1 MFAEPP
7 PFYIIFTTAFI
18 NTTDQT
24 IKEKKVKFLCLKL
37 WLRKKWQ
44 TSGMNWKNLKRKNIQ
59 NFNCL
64 QDLTVKIIFTT
75 APVKITKQTMKEK
88 NIQKFRA
95 GREVSEQSPRFLKTK
110 LLHTLTF
117 PLDLGGLLFSNA
129 QICLGSGWQ
138 KWLFKYLPYC
148 LNTSGVGLHWK
159 IFTAPGG
166 YHWHSWHFHLQHHKN
181 TIIELNLDII
191 NWKLWINIIHI
202 I

>member
-1 MFAEPP
+1 MTNIRYEL
-7 PFYIIFTTAFI
+7 
-18 NTTDQT
+18 
-24 IKEKKVKFLCLKL
+24 EKKH
-37 WLRKKWQ
+37 
-44 TSGMNWKNLKRKNIQ
+44 KRKNIQ

-129 QICLGSGWQ
+129 QICLGSG
-138 KWLFKYLPYC
+138 
-148 LNTSGVGLHWK
+148 
-159 IFTAPGG
+159 
-166 YHWHSWHFHLQHHKN
+166 
-181 TIIELNLDII
+181 
-191 NWKLWINIIHI
+191 
-202 I
+202 